1 MNTTRRHFARTAFAS
16 TVLSSSF
23 GGFAAEAPSNRVR
36 LVMMGVG
43 GRGFAVMRHAA
54 DVPGVEIA
62 TIVDVDE
69 IALRK
74 AAEEIRRK
82 TGKMPAMEKDIRRA
96 LESKD
101 IDGVIC
107 CTPDHWHALAAAM
120 AMRAGKAIYVEKPC
134 SFCPAEGERL
144 VQIQRETGAVFQ
156 MGNQRRA
163 SEAYVEAV
171 AALRTGIIGEPRWA
185 KCWYMRRRKPIGRGR
200 PVAPPATLDWDM
212 WQGPAPRTAYLDNI
226 LPYNWHWFRRWGTGE
241 AGNNSPHFLDVA
253 RWAMGLRFPSRVTCG
268 GGRLFHAGDDWAWP
282 DTMNASFEFPGRKLV
297 TWEGNS
303 AVSGCS
309 YRNHSSGCMVYGL
322 EGSMHFSANNDVI
335 LFDQKG
341 KEVRRWGKD
350 KYADASQ
357 KISLTDPFVDLDM
370 RHLGRFADCIRARDT
385 NTNSPAEEAHA
396 STLLAHL
403 ANIAA
408 ITGET
413 VKLDSSTG
421 RLAAGSPGAE
431 LWSRDYEKGWT
442 V

>member
-1 MNTTRRHFARTAFAS
+1 MNTTRRRFARTAFAS
-16 TVLSSSF
+16 TVLVSSVGVS
-23 GGFAAEAPSNRVR
+23 GAEAPSNRVR

-74 AAEEIRRK
+74 AAEEIWRK

-171 AALRTGIIGEPRWA
+171 AALRKGIIGEPRV
-185 KCWYMRRRKPIGRGR
+185 R
-200 PVAPPATLDWDM
+200 PHCNL
-212 WQGPAPRTAYLDNI
+212 
-226 LPYNWHWFRRWGTGE
+226 
-241 AGNNSPHFLDVA
+241 GN
-253 RWAMGLRFPSRVTCG
+253 
-268 GGRLFHAGDDWAWP
+268 
-282 DTMNASFEFPGRKLV
+282 
-297 TWEGNS
+297 
-303 AVSGCS
+303 
-309 YRNHSSGCMVYGL
+309 
-322 EGSMHFSANNDVI
+322 
-335 LFDQKG
+335 Q
-341 KEVRRWGKD
+341 
-350 KYADASQ
+350 
-357 KISLTDPFVDLDM
+357 
-370 RHLGRFADCIRARDT
+370 CIC
-385 NTNSPAEEAHA
+385 
-396 STLLAHL
+396 
-403 ANIAA
+403 
-408 ITGET
+408 
-413 VKLDSSTG
+413 
-421 RLAAGSPGAE
+421 
-431 LWSRDYEKGWT
+431 
-442 V
+442 

>member
-226 LPYNWHWFRRWGTGE
+226 LPYNWHWFRGNLNE
-241 AGNNSPHFLDVA
+241 AFIV
-253 RWAMGLRFPSRVTCG
+253 
-268 GGRLFHAGDDWAWP
+268 
-282 DTMNASFEFPGRKLV
+282 
-297 TWEGNS
+297 
-303 AVSGCS
+303 
-309 YRNHSSGCMVYGL
+309 
-322 EGSMHFSANNDVI
+322 
-335 LFDQKG
+335 
-341 KEVRRWGKD
+341 
-350 KYADASQ
+350 
-357 KISLTDPFVDLDM
+357 
-370 RHLGRFADCIRARDT
+370 
-385 NTNSPAEEAHA
+385 
-396 STLLAHL
+396 
-403 ANIAA
+403 
-408 ITGET
+408 
-413 VKLDSSTG
+413 
-421 RLAAGSPGAE
+421 
-431 LWSRDYEKGWT
+431 
-442 V
+442 